1 MSFSSTQRFDNLQHL
16 SQELVR
22 PARNPSL
29 HPGFPRVQRI
39 LLFFCPLPCQT
50 CAASCLCLLSSLF
63 DVLCL
68 LLCAS
73 TIDYETH
80 HSPSLRSV
88 SPRNC
93 SGALKYH
100 GQERIP
106 EQQHRAVVES
116 SGSQIA
122 VVDVR
127 VYDTTVRMRFR
138 VRLRYPWK
146 YESGVR
152 LTLKLGGSRCDV
164 LDRVA
169 NLDSN
174 RGATT
179 FWLALIVAK
188 RICAHNYLSII
199 RPTITCIRLS
209 MMALLSRNG
218 ASVEGAFGTCAL

>member
-138 VRLRYPWK
+138 VRLR
-146 YESGVR
+146 
-152 LTLKLGGSRCDV
+152 CDV